1 MKVGPYQYL
10 TCIKCEAKLL
20 APAHW
25 LSRGDE
31 YRHYLTHEN
40 DANDPNYQKFER
52 VYTLKDNKLVAL
64 IEINDGLV
72 KPKRI
77 IIY

>member
-1 MKVGPYQYL
+1 LL
-10 TCIKCEAKLL
+10 TETEATKLRQGQKIKLNLL
-20 APAHW
+20 KF
-25 LSRGDE
+25 
-31 YRHYLTHEN
+31 YN
-40 DANDPNYQKFER
+40 DFILKYPNYQKFER

-77 IIY
+77 INY